1 MNPHV
6 LVLHFPIALLT
17 VYTAMEVLRFRRL
30 TSQSWWLPTKAFLSV
45 LGALSAGASF
55 LSGKFIEEAFERGP
69 LAPLLEAHELAAFLT
84 TGVFGLIALYYLW
97 TVYRAM
103 KGLPPP
109 AIPQL
114 LLVLA
119 ALIGFALLSI
129 TGSLGGAM
137 AFGPDVDPL
146 SRLMYD
152 LLMP

>member
-30 TSQSWWLPTKAFLSV
+30 TSQSWWLPVKAFLSI

-55 LSGKFIEEAFERGP
+55 LSGKFIEDAFERGP

-84 TGVFGLIALYYLW
+84 TGIFGLIALYYLW
-97 TVYRAM
+97 TAYCAI
-103 KGLPPP
+103 KGLREPKVPP
-109 AIPQL
+109 IL
-114 LLVLA
+114 LILA
-119 ALIGFALLSI
+119 ALLGFAFLSI
-129 TGSLGGAM
+129 TGALGGAM

-146 SRLMYD
+146 SRFLYD